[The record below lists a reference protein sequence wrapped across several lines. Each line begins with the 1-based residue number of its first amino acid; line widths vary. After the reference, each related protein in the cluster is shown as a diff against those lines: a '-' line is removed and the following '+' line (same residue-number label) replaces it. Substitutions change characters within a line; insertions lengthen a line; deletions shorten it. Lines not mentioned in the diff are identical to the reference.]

1 MSHTL
6 LFPLESLASS
16 TNGDLTESNTDSI
29 KTGKVIAN
37 EEEEIPLYK
46 EAEHIGIDVS
56 EDENASAE
64 EIDSINILIY
74 LKNNDKVAVI
84 EEFESY
90 SFVEFVQ
97 PTEVIEELSESN
109 EEDLEEP
116 KVWQGYIDNKHLEIE
131 SDDAP
136 GNESNQNE
144 HAIENEDNLD
154 PDKDSNDAEIDHEDV
169 VSEDQKDV
177 DKSPVEEESSEDNS
191 EATENEQE
199 AKESNLDD
207 EVIEENKIDENEL
220 TKSSLSQF
228 STSSF
233 NQRGV
238 AKKTDT
244 YIRMKP
250 STKEA
255 PLKIVSAGTVL
266 DFRPYSANEN
276 WYEVSIDNK
285 TGYIHIKHFDE
296 IVKNQETVRGV
307 TLKSPTNV
315 REKASTKSKV
325 VHTFPKASI
334 IEYKTYT
341 DHWYEV
347 TLDRNKVGYIH
358 KKHVDNS
365 VAQQESLRGV
375 ALKSPTN
382 IRTLPSTKSNVLATY
397 SIGSV
402 IRYKTFNDYW
412 YEVVVIIDGKQKTGF
427 VHKKHV
433 ENSVSNQDTVRGVAL
448 NSPTNVRERASTKSR
463 VLTTFPVGSVIEYNT
478 FSTYWYELSVTVN
491 GIKRTGY
498 IHKKHVENIV
508 PEQQSKFGLALKSPT
523 NVRARASTKSEIIKG
538 FPVDSIIEF
547 KTFSTYWYEVSV
559 EVNGK
564 KKTGY
569 IHKKHLGDPERE
581 TFRGVTL
588 REPTN
593 IRTKPSTKS
602 EVLNQYPQGTILEY
616 KFYNKYWNKVTIN
629 VNGKKQIGFIHD
641 YHIDNVKNT
650 IYRGIALNKTTYIRT
665 EPSTKSNPLTT
676 VPNGTIIKYHLYN
689 DHWYEAVVTVN
700 GKERTGFIHKKH
712 IEEVKTNQEKID
724 GFALRSPTNVREFAS
739 TDADV
744 ISTFPEGAIVK
755 YKTFTTYWHEVTV
768 KVNGIE
774 RTGYIHR
781 NHVGTKAEFHK
792 KTSYNY
798 DYKAMVDIQ
807 MNGTPKA
814 DGAGNVDATRGQVEF
829 YTNPLN
835 FMKGTPEYFQFLV
848 LSKAAGLDAYE
859 VNEKLLNG
867 KGVLQGMG
875 QAFVDA
881 GKRYNINEVYLIAHA
896 LHETGNGNSTLAKG
910 VPVDKNGKVTRN
922 SKGEIAET
930 SKTEHIVYNMFGYGA
945 YDSCPVECGA
955 KHAFDQGWFDLP
967 TSIVGGAGN
976 IVNYINRG
984 QDTLYKMKWNPVS
997 PGYPQYATHV
1007 QWAVIQTANI
1017 YKIYSSLNSYNVEF
1031 DVPTFNNLPNYS
1043 KGTYGSTT
1051 ADKLNFR
1058 SGPGTNHDS
1067 IGTIPKGSE
1076 VQIIGSNPNAW
1087 YNVKYNGKTGWI
1099 SAQYVN
1105 LKY

>member
-6 LFPLESLASS
+6 LFPLESLAGS
-16 TNGDLTESNTDSI
+16 TDEDLTASNTDSI
-29 KTGKVIAN
+29 RTGKIIAD

-46 EAEHIGIDVS
+46 DAEQIEVETKEEENVS
-56 EDENASAE
+56 DEENTES
-64 EIDSINILIY
+64 SNILFY
-74 LKNNDKVAVI
+74 LKNNDQVEVI

-90 SFVEFVQ
+90 SFIEFVQ
-97 PTEVIEELSESN
+97 ETEINDKLSEPN
-109 EEDLEEP
+109 EVSLEEP
-116 KVWQGYIDNKHLEIE
+116 YVWQGYIENKYLEVEPDNDVTDEE
-131 SDDAP
+131 
-136 GNESNQNE
+136 NNQNE
-144 HAIENEDNLD
+144 HASENEDNLD
-154 PDKDSNDAEIDHEDV
+154 SDKKSDDTELSEEEV
-169 VSEDQKDV
+169 VSEDQNELDKD
-177 DKSPVEEESSEDNS
+177 SSNEESSEEDS
-191 EATENEQE
+191 EVTETEE
-199 AKESNLDD
+199 EITDSDLDE
-207 EVIEENKIDENEL
+207 EVIEEKESEINEDE
-220 TKSSLSQF
+220 SLRQF
-228 STSSF
+228 STFSF

-238 AKKTDT
+238 AKKENT
-244 YIRMKP
+244 YIRSEP
-250 STKEA
+250 STKKD
-255 PLKIVSAGTVL
+255 PIKIVSAGTVL
-266 DFRPYSANEN
+266 DIRPYNANGN

-285 TGYIHIKHFDE
+285 IGYIHKKHFDE
-296 IVKNQETVRGV
+296 IVKNQVTVRGV

-325 VHTFPKASI
+325 IHKFPVASI
-334 IEYKTYT
+334 IQYKTYT

-347 TLDRNKVGYIH
+347 TLDNKKVGYIH
-358 KKHVDNS
+358 KNHVDDS
-365 VAQQESLRGV
+365 VTQQESLRGV

-382 IRTLPSTKSNVLATY
+382 IRALPSTKSKVLATY

-402 IRYKTFNDYW
+402 IKYKTFNDYW
-412 YEVVVIIDGKQKTGF
+412 YEIVVIIDGKQKTGF

-433 ENSVSNQDTVRGVAL
+433 ENSVDNQKTIKGITLKSPTNIRERASTKSSVLTTSPVGSVIEYKTFSDHWYEASVTVNGVKRNGYIHKKHVEDLKGKQETKYGVAL
-448 NSPTNVRERASTKSR
+448 KSPTNVRERASTKSD
-463 VLTTFPVGSVIEYNT
+463 
-478 FSTYWYELSVTVN
+478 
-491 GIKRTGY
+491 
-498 IHKKHVENIV
+498 
-508 PEQQSKFGLALKSPT
+508 
-523 NVRARASTKSEIIKG
+523 IIKSY
-538 FPVDSIIEF
+538 PIDSIIEY
-547 KTFSTYWYEVSV
+547 KTFSTYWYEVTIDI
-559 EVNGK
+559 NGQ

-569 IHKKHLGDPERE
+569 IHKNHIGEPDSK

-588 REPTN
+588 KEPTT
-593 IRTKPSTKS
+593 IRTEASTKS
-602 EVLNQYPQGTILEY
+602 KPLTTYPKDTILEY
-616 KFYNKYWNKVTIN
+616 QFYNKYWHKVTVT
-629 VNGKKQIGFIHD
+629 VNGKKQTGFIHD

-665 EPSTKSNPLTT
+665 KPSTKSNPLTT

-712 IEEVKTNQEKID
+712 IEEIKTNQETID

-739 TDADV
+739 TDANV
-744 ISTFPEGAIVK
+744 IATFPEGAKVK

-781 NHVGTKAEFHK
+781 NHVGTKAELHK

-807 MNGTPKA
+807 MNGSPKA

-848 LSKAAGLDAYE
+848 LSKSAGLDAHE

-881 GKRYNINEVYLIAHA
+881 GKMYNINEVYLIAHA

-910 VPVDKNGKVTRN
+910 VPVDKNGNVTRN

-930 SKTEHIVYNMFGYGA
+930 SKTKHIVYNMFGYGA

-955 KHAFDQGWFDLP
+955 KYAFDQGWFDLP

-1017 YKIYSSLNSYNVEF
+1017 YKIYSSLNSYSVEF
-1031 DVPTFNNLPNYS
+1031 DVPTFNNLPSYS